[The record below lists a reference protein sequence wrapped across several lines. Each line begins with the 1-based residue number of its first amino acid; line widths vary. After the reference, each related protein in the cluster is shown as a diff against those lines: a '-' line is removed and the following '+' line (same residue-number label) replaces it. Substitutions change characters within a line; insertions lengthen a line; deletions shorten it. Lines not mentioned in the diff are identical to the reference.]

1 MTVPPYALVSEGRRV
16 ARSLNIDVNSIR
28 FCTHEEL
35 ENFASEPWGADLRLD
50 STTVNLGLFRTAAE
64 HYLRTQAHVNTG
76 LRILVRQLEPTPEGL
91 PVQFYF
97 FTREKDWVTHEH
109 IAADIIEHMI
119 ATLPRFGLRLYQK
132 PTGLD
137 MEALRR

>member
-1 MTVPPYALVSEGRRV
+1 MRKSEGRRV

-35 ENFASEPWGADLRLD
+35 ENFASEPWSADLRLD
-50 STTVNLGLFRTAAE
+50 STTVNLGMFRTAAE